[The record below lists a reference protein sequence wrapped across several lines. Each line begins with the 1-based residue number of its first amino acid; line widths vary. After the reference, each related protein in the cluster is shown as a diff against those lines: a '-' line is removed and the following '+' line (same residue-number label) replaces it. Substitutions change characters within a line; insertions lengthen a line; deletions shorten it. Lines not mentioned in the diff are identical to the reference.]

1 MEVGW
6 IVGKLWEGEVI
17 IWLHLDLVNLVIV
30 AQVDVRYVLP
40 AYGGHVELQ
49 LYFEYVTYY

>member
-6 IVGKLWEGEVI
+6 IVGKYWDGEVV